1 MLTGEKIEFIYKNND
16 YKGIFISSD
25 DEKTT
30 IKLDNGYNIT
40 LKNENINI
48 KNAYKNDKKNENIKI
63 KKIEKKGKNN
73 VYILTTGGTIG
84 SSIDYETGA
93 VKPVKDIS
101 YLYDYVNNIN
111 DYNLFHDNIDNILSE
126 NVDSKKWINFAR
138 KAKEKM
144 DNDNGVIIF
153 HGTDTMQYSAAA
165 LAFMFEEQTNPIIFT
180 GSQRSSDRP
189 SSDAFKNIE
198 GSIHFSSLDIGEVC
212 VAMHYNTSDNNISLH
227 RGVRVRKMHTSKRD
241 AFKTINNNE
250 IAFYNDNKIKINS
263 DYKKTGKNNILNDK
277 LNNNVSIVYF
287 YPGMRE
293 EDFYNIV
300 YNKNAVIIMGT
311 GLGHVSE
318 NIINVIKKLSK
329 DVYFFMTSQCIYGGV
344 NLNVYSTGREL
355 LKAGV
360 IPLYDI
366 LPETAMVKAMYLLAN
381 YNDNFVNLMKTNLR
395 GEIDNRI
402 LW

>member
-1 MLTGEKIEFIYKNND
+1 MLTGQKIEFSYKDND
-16 YKGIFISSD
+16 YNGIFISSD
-25 DEKTT
+25 NEKTT

-40 LKNENINI
+40 VKNE
-48 KNAYKNDKKNENIKI
+48 DIKI
-63 KKIEKKGKNN
+63 KNVYGNIQKNKDIQMKNVEKHGKNN

-101 YLYDYVNNIN
+101 YLYNYVNNID
-111 DYNLFHDNIDNILSE
+111 DYNLFHENMDNILSE

-144 DNDNGVIIF
+144 DNNSSIIIF

-165 LAFMFEEQTNPIIFT
+165 LSFMFEDQTNPIIFT

-189 SSDAFKNIE
+189 SSDAFLNIE
-198 GSIHFSSLDIGEVC
+198 GSIHFSSMDVGEVC
-212 VAMHYNTSDNNISLH
+212 IAMHSDTSDNNISLH
-227 RGVRVRKMHTSKRD
+227 RGVRARKMHTSKRD
-241 AFKTINNNE
+241 AFRTIDNSE
-250 IAFYNDNKIKINS
+250 IAIYNNGKIKINAG
-263 DYKKTGKNNILNDK
+263 YKKTGKNNILNDK
-277 LNNNVSIVYF
+277 LNDNISIVYF

-293 EDFYNIV
+293 EDFYNMV
-300 YNKNAVIIMGT
+300 YNKYAVIIMGT

-318 NIINVIKKLSK
+318 NIIKVIKKLSR
-329 DVYFFMTSQCIYGGV
+329 DVYFFMASQCIYGGV

-355 LKAGV
+355 LKANV
-360 IPLYDI
+360 IPLYDM
-366 LPETAMVKAMYLLAN
+366 LAETAMVKAMYLSAN
-381 YNDNFVNLMKTNLR
+381 YSDNFVNLMKTNLR
-395 GEIDNRI
+395 GEINNRI

>member
-48 KNAYKNDKKNENIKI
+48 KNVYKNDKKNENINI

-101 YLYDYVNNIN
+101 YLYNYVNNIN

-126 NVDSKKWINFAR
+126 NVDTKKWINFAR

-144 DNDNGVIIF
+144 DNNNGVIIF

-212 VAMHYNTSDNNISLH
+212 VAMHYNTSDNDISLH

-263 DYKKTGKNNILNDK
+263 DYKKTGKNNNLNDK
-277 LNNNVSIVYF
+277 LDDNVSIIYF
-287 YPGMRE
+287 YPGMKE
-293 EDFYNIV
+293 EDFYNMA
-300 YNKNAVIIMGT
+300 YDKKAVIIMGT

-329 DVYFFMTSQCIYGGV
+329 DIYFFMTSQCVYGGV

-366 LPETAMVKAMYLLAN
+366 LPETAMIKAMYLLAN